1 MLISLE
7 VVWHLCASRQ
17 QCRDDECVFF
27 GMLANQ
33 TCTHCAWMTVL
44 YRLKHSRSQLNHFF
58 LLFNETT
65 QLAEISPPTTNGAAA
80 VFTMAQMLSNWSW
93 RPFST
98 DFWTCTFSA
107 KTLSL
112 IWISLRQ
119 CILCINTG
127 PLHSTESQKNKII
140 KTQLCLYLTVPI
152 GKSSRSLFFFFS
164 RTGFVSVKHLSA
176 PLIPFYLFYP
186 VMKTWLG
193 IFGPRMWESCRSCC
207 LIHSCVLQWC
217 VIDDTKQCLLPQ
229 SFQSIDWE
237 LCSICQELGKK
248 DLAPKH
254 GQSPE
259 SNDVY

>member
-1 MLISLE
+1 MSVCFLGCLQ
-7 VVWHLCASRQ
+7 LQ
-17 QCRDDECVFF
+17 TK
-27 GMLANQ
+27 LA
-33 TCTHCAWMTVL
+33 HTVL
-44 YRLKHSRSQLNHFF
+44 GWLCCIGSSTADHSSIISF

-152 GKSSRSLFFFFS
+152 GKSSRSLFFLFFHVLALS
-164 RTGFVSVKHLSA
+164 LSNTSV
-176 PLIPFYLFYP
+176 
-186 VMKTWLG
+186 
-193 IFGPRMWESCRSCC
+193 
-207 LIHSCVLQWC
+207 
-217 VIDDTKQCLLPQ
+217 LP
-229 SFQSIDWE
+229 
-237 LCSICQELGKK
+237 
-248 DLAPKH
+248 
-254 GQSPE
+254 
-259 SNDVY
+259 

>member
-17 QCRDDECVFF
+17 QCSDDECVFL

-33 TCTHCAWMTVL
+33 TCTHCVWLTVL
-44 YRLKHSRSQLNHFF
+44 YQLKHSRSQLNHFI

-65 QLAEISPPTTNGAAA
+65 QLAEISPPTTHGAAA

-98 DFWTCTFSA
+98 DFWTYTFSA

-119 CILCINTG
+119 RILCINTG
-127 PLHSTESQKNKII
+127 PSHSTESQKNKII

-152 GKSSRSLFFFFS
+152 GKSSRSLFFFFHVLALS
-164 RTGFVSVKHLSA
+164 LSNTSVL
-176 PLIPFYLFYP
+176 
-186 VMKTWLG
+186 T
-193 IFGPRMWESCRSCC
+193 
-207 LIHSCVLQWC
+207 
-217 VIDDTKQCLLPQ
+217 
-229 SFQSIDWE
+229 
-237 LCSICQELGKK
+237 
-248 DLAPKH
+248 
-254 GQSPE
+254 
-259 SNDVY
+259 